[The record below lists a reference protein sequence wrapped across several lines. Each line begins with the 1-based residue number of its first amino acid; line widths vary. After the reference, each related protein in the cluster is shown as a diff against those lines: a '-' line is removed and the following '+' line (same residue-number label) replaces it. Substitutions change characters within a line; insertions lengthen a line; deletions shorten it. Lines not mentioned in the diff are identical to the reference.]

1 MDYDLRA
8 ASREKILAF
17 QKALEAEFDYR
28 ECVLE
33 SHDIMLRMD
42 IRFGLSR
49 CSLCKEPVEGH
60 TLVLCQARKH
70 GTVHH
75 LFRERAK
82 VATAEPGRS
91 SATTPAF
98 DWWGM

>member
-1 MDYDLRA
+1 MSEDLYDLRKE
-8 ASREKILAF
+8 SREKILAF

-33 SHDIMLRMD
+33 SHEIMMRLEA
-42 IRFGLSR
+42 GLGR
-49 CSLCKEPVEGH
+49 THCPTCKEALEGH

-75 LFRERAK
+75 LFKRRRIEK
-82 VATAEPGRS
+82 G
-91 SATTPAF
+91 
-98 DWWGM
+98 